1 MPIRYGMSVARFSAL
16 ADEHERFARFEV
28 IIRVA
33 AELHPGGRFA
43 SELCY
48 PAWIAEHPLP

>member
-1 MPIRYGMSVARFSAL
+1 MFVGFSAL
-16 ADEHERFARFEV
+16 AEEHERLARFEV
-28 IIRVA
+28 LVRVA

-48 PAWIAEHPLP
+48 PVG